1 MKPIKLL
8 IALLLAAG
16 PSPLRAQ
23 TDTTVFSLLDLARPG
38 LERVAALH
46 AAGDDTAAAEALL
59 DYYRRRTGV
68 VCPEANLADIT
79 ITPDEQRW
87 ADEAMHHRFFVHKGY
102 QPSYFYG
109 DDIDWE
115 YWPVKDNEL
124 RWQLHRMKWWVPM
137 GKAYRLSGDE
147 RYAAEWCAEY
157 LDWMRKNPLTAYDE
171 GKAGNWT
178 QAENVY
184 FAWRPL

>member
-1 MKPIKLL
+1 
-8 IALLLAAG
+8 
-16 PSPLRAQ
+16 
-23 TDTTVFSLLDLARPG
+23 
-38 LERVAALH
+38 
-46 AAGDDTAAAEALL
+46 
-59 DYYRRRTGV
+59 
-68 VCPEANLADIT
+68 
-79 ITPDEQRW
+79 
-87 ADEAMHHRFFVHKGY
+87 MHHRFFVHKGY

-171 GKAGNWT
+171 ERPGTGRRPKTSISRGAP
-178 QAENVY
+178 
-184 FAWRPL
+184 WR

>member
-1 MKPIKLL
+1 MMKPIKLL

-46 AAGDDTAAAEALL
+46 AAGDDKATAEALL

-124 RWQLHRMKWWVPM
+124 RWQLHRAKPT
-137 GKAYRLSGDE
+137 ASRATNTTLRSGAPNTSTGCARIPSRRMTRE
-147 RYAAEWCAEY
+147 RPGTGRRPKTSISRGA
-157 LDWMRKNPLTAYDE
+157 P
-171 GKAGNWT
+171 
-178 QAENVY
+178 
-184 FAWRPL
+184 WR